1 MKIALV
7 VSGSRGDV
15 QPFVCLGRALADAGE
30 DVEVVAPLNGEE
42 MVQAAGL
49 AYRPFP
55 LDAQE
60 LLGAESGQRM
70 LADGRLGPFFRWV
83 ESVERPYW
91 EANRRVLVEAGR
103 EADMLVCGILTVGRC
118 EAVAEANG
126 IPLVPL
132 HLCPIAPS
140 RAYMSPLL
148 TQRRIGPLK
157 RLSHDAAFGV
167 FYRSQ
172 RDDLASLHEELGLAP
187 PSWSRWRR
195 GLGAGAPCLLG
206 YSQALFPAPA
216 DWSPA
221 LRPAGFL
228 EPWPELRAR
237 LGESGIP
244 DELEAWLAA
253 GPPPVFFGF
262 GSMPVLDEHAM
273 LATIQ
278 KVSTELGVRAIV
290 GAGWSELASAGDENL
305 YVVDAIDHQSLLPRC
320 AAAVHH
326 GGAGTTAAS
335 IRAGIPTLVC
345 SVLADQPF
353 WGARCRALGI
363 GDTIPFKKL
372 DARRL
377 YRGLQRI
384 LDAGVHERAQEVARR
399 MADEDGVA
407 AAREHIVRAPS
418 TPIPV

>member
-1 MKIALV
+1 MRIALV

-30 DVEVVAPLNGEE
+30 DVEVVAPLNGER
-42 MVQAAGL
+42 MIQAAGL

-60 LLGAESGQRM
+60 LLGAEDGQRM

-91 EANRRVLVEAGR
+91 EANRQVLIEAGR
-103 EADMLVCGILTVGRC
+103 EADMLVCGILTVARC

-140 RAYMSPLL
+140 RTYMSPLL
-148 TQRRIGPLK
+148 TQRKLGPLK
-157 RLSHDAAFGV
+157 RLSHDAAFAV

-172 RDDLASLHEELGLAP
+172 RDDLARLHEELGLAP

-195 GLGAGAPCLLG
+195 GLGADAPCLLG

-228 EPWPELRAR
+228 EPWPELRVR
-237 LGESGIP
+237 LGEAGIP
-244 DELEAWLAA
+244 NELEAWLAA

-273 LATIQ
+273 LTTIR

-335 IRAGIPTLVC
+335 TRAGIPTLVC

-363 GDTIPFKKL
+363 GDTIAFKRL

-377 YRGLQRI
+377 HHSLRRI
-384 LDAGVHERAQEVARR
+384 LDVGVRERAREVARR
-399 MADEDGVA
+399 MAGEDGVA
-407 AAREHIVRAPS
+407 TAREHLVRAPS
-418 TPIPV
+418 APITA